1 MGVSAFFSLSKR
13 YEGAGREAFS
23 RILRRSAVIFG
34 VGLLLQEIS
43 YFGYGTAN
51 FLSGQTPAG
60 AIWFETAFPFRTFR
74 IMGVLQGLAL
84 AYLFGSAALLCLHFR
99 HLIAAAGGLRY
110 SIWCCFKPVTVIRF
124 RPTTSSRWWIGLFWA
139 RAIFTGSGC
148 RTARGWLSSR
158 RGC

>member
-1 MGVSAFFSLSKR
+1 MRLCNMRSGTGMTPTDLIYPFFVFIMGVSAFFSLSKR

-74 IMGVLQGLAL
+74 IMGVLQG
-84 AYLFGSAALLCLHFR
+84 R
-99 HLIAAAGGLRY
+99 H
-110 SIWCCFKPVTVIRF
+110 W
-124 RPTTSSRWWIGLFWA
+124 PTCSVPRRCSVCI
-139 RAIFTGSGC
+139 SGI
-148 RTARGWLSSR
+148 
-158 RGC
+158 